1 MRRLIILPALLNVAH
16 AEWTGILGLNF
27 DSDVPIEQRTM
38 HCPNGYITGL
48 TVKHGRDEKTDQDLY
63 DFRFKCGGRRWGAW
77 AGMPFSNLLE
87 EKTLECPLQ
96 QYVTGLEVKQGRKE
110 FGDLDTYDF
119 KLQCSGVW
127 GEYMGLQF
135 KGEKSS
141 ASKECPA
148 GTMAWAWRSYR
159 GFVKKNDRDFYEF
172 DLNCKP
178 ASEPSAAVRRT
189 PNLAELGLPHNVFI
203 WSTKEVAKWLH
214 ALGLGEYAQAFVDQH
229 IQGDVI
235 FLLLESHLQDL
246 GMAKIGDRL
255 YFMEVLTQLHDATN
269 RLAKY
274 TGGQLSSSRSI
285 PNLQKSGLPL
295 EVVSWSVKEVAKF
308 LGALGLAEW
317 TEVFLTHRIQ
327 GDVMFSLTEVTLA
340 EMGVSKIGDR
350 LYLHDCLQSLYE
362 ELTAWKQAKEKQLRY
377 GQGAKQK
384 VAVPALPGGAGSAAA
399 PTAGYGGGGGG
410 GGYAGGGGGGGG
422 GGAGGKGK
430 ALLQQMVNQ
439 GYTVE
444 EIMKLAKARPELAK
458 LLFS

>member
-77 AGMPFSNLLE
+77 AGMPFSNPLE

-172 DLNCKP
+172 DLNCK
-178 ASEPSAAVRRT
+178 AANEPSAAVRRT
-189 PNLAELGLPHNVFI
+189 PNLRELACRTMSLFGRQRRWQSGCTRWAWESTRRPCRSAHTGRCDLPP
-203 WSTKEVAKWLH
+203 
-214 ALGLGEYAQAFVDQH
+214 
-229 IQGDVI
+229 
-235 FLLLESHLQDL
+235 LESHLQDL

>member
-1 MRRLIILPALLNVAH
+1 MAARVGLGRVRSGLCRSAHTGRCDLPPSGVA
-16 AEWTGILGLNF
+16 F
-27 DSDVPIEQRTM
+27 
-38 HCPNGYITGL
+38 TGL
-48 TVKHGRDEKTDQDLY
+48 GDGEDWRSALFYGGVDPAARRDES
-63 DFRFKCGGRRWGAW
+63 A
-77 AGMPFSNLLE
+77 
-87 EKTLECPLQ
+87 
-96 QYVTGLEVKQGRKE
+96 RKVH
-110 FGDLDTYDF
+110 G
-119 KLQCSGVW
+119 W
-127 GEYMGLQF
+127 
-135 KGEKSS
+135 S
-141 ASKECPA
+141 A
-148 GTMAWAWRSYR
+148 
-159 GFVKKNDRDFYEF
+159 
-172 DLNCKP
+172 L
-178 ASEPSAAVRRT
+178 
-189 PNLAELGLPHNVFI
+189 
-203 WSTKEVAKWLH
+203 
-214 ALGLGEYAQAFVDQH
+214 
-229 IQGDVI
+229 
-235 FLLLESHLQDL
+235 
-246 GMAKIGDRL
+246 
-255 YFMEVLTQLHDATN
+255 
-269 RLAKY
+269 
-274 TGGQLSSSRSI
+274 SSRSI

-444 EIMKLAKARPELAK
+444 EIMGRKGAARAREAA
-458 LLFS
+458 LLLRERSALLLRG